1 MKVDITK
8 PPICPPNRTWN
19 RWPLFG
25 WRETKQ
31 SKQEQEEY
39 DQYLSD
45 YRRVLRNET
54 QRLYES
60 VAGQSDSV
68 VVEDAGKDSDD

>member
-54 QRLYES
+54 
-60 VAGQSDSV
+60 
-68 VVEDAGKDSDD
+68 